1 MMYRVIP
8 LNNGLWRIE
17 GVRQRYFTA
26 AAAYFAAA
34 QFEHTLTQHRQ
45 FQRAM
50 NTYSARSLGFQ
61 REASSRK

>member
-34 QFEHTLTQHRQ
+34 QFEHTPDPLIHRQ
-45 FQRAM
+45 QLE
-50 NTYSARSLGFQ
+50 SQ
-61 REASSRK
+61 